1 MILKDI
7 NLDDENES
15 EESEVDKVS
24 YQEILSE
31 ALAAEDAGFVIT
43 ITKDSVETV
52 EKGIKNAKSAARK
65 RANARGIPWE
75 AVTLKFEITEDED
88 DPDWVDLRVF
98 ATRRATITIRKR
110 PVSRAVLAKIDLSG
124 E

>member
-7 NLDDENES
+7 DLDDENEN

-31 ALAAEDAGFVIT
+31 ALAAEDVGFVIT
-43 ITKDSVETV
+43 ITKDSIATV

-75 AVTLKFEITEDED
+75 AVTLKFLITEDAN
-88 DPDWVDLRVF
+88 DPDWVDLRIF

-110 PVSRAVLAKIDLSG
+110 PVSRAALAKIDLSG

>member
-7 NLDDENES
+7 DLDDENES

-31 ALAAEDAGFVIT
+31 ALAAEDVGFVIT
-43 ITKDSVETV
+43 ITKDSVATV

-110 PVSRAVLAKIDLSG
+110 PVSRAALAKIDLSG

>member
-1 MILKDI
+1 MTLKDI
-7 NLDDENES
+7 DLDDENEN

-31 ALAAEDAGFVIT
+31 ALAAEDVGLVIT
-43 ITKDSVETV
+43 ITKDSIATV

>member
-7 NLDDENES
+7 DLDDENES

-31 ALAAEDAGFVIT
+31 ALAAEDVGFVIT
-43 ITKDSVETV
+43 ITKDSVATV

-75 AVTLKFEITEDED
+75 AVTLRFEITEDED

-110 PVSRAVLAKIDLSG
+110 PVSRAALTKIDLSG